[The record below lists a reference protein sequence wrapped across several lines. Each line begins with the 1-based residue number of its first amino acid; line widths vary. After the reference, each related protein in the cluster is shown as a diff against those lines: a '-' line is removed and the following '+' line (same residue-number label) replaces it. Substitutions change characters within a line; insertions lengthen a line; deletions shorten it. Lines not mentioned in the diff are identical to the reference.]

1 MKHKILKL
9 NTIILLFAFIS
20 AGCQKEAPP
29 PCACGVENPQ
39 ENLEWLNHRL
49 QKSLYTT
56 IYSIQYKG
64 NEYIYVCHGS
74 PKARDAGA
82 AIYDCEGNKFC
93 AYIGISGK
101 WTCDDINTPEFISA
115 LENKILLYIQ
125 ESNPYWD
132 NKE

>member
-1 MKHKILKL
+1 MKPIFLKL
-9 NTIILLFAFIS
+9 STVILLFAFIS

-39 ENLEWLNHRL
+39 ENLEWLNHIL
-49 QKSLYTT
+49 QKSFYTE

-64 NEYIYVCHGS
+64 NEYIGVYDR
-74 PKARDAGA
+74 PKTPDAGA
-82 AIYDCEGNKFC
+82 VIYDCEGNKFC

-101 WTCDDINTPEFISA
+101 WTCNDINTPEFISA